1 MSSSNGQGQSEM
13 ERAMYQR
20 MQQHALASAGLL
32 HQPPRSSFGN
42 TSGALD
48 PTQQP
53 LPHPYDDHFDLGG
66 LRDGLPNSPFGSPTR
81 ARQQPGISAA
91 PAGAMPSN
99 GTIQPSPLPA
109 AALSRSRA
117 SSTPAPKPA
126 VSTPKSRGKYR
137 CKKCGQLKKGHVC
150 PMDQLPAAVGKS
162 VPAETQVAMDEQH
175 TLEKYIQWRNG
186 ATADKKAAFDA
197 QLKQTAA
204 GLKLRCIQVS
214 AKPFQSAP
222 TNPSSSASAEKAAGG
237 GGDKGPAAAKSGTS
251 ATASAVAT
259 T

>member
-53 LPHPYDDHFDLGG
+53 LPHPYD
-66 LRDGLPNSPFGSPTR
+66 